1 MMEAE
6 QIDLRIDIVEWKP
19 GNMTLAVRYLS
30 KEMGHSYTTEWAS
43 RTSGTKKPN
52 QEGNAWARGIPTEQQ
67 QQQGESDK
75 EISPSAVTCRRPKS
89 LAEKNSNTKRGSG
102 AMLKLKRKIWT
113 LQPTNRE
120 QGKWNSWLDP
130 TGWALGNQLE
140 RPTAKRSWAREEIH
154 SKNGARNEGW
164 ETGKPKSPAGVWVT
178 AGFLH
183 MDWPGPVSRDW
194 ARR

>member
-1 MMEAE
+1 MKAK
-6 QIDLRIDIVEWKP
+6 QIDLRNDIAEWKP
-19 GNMTLAVRYLS
+19 GNVTLAVKYLS
-30 KEMGHSYTTEWAS
+30 KEMGHGYTTELAS

-52 QEGNAWARGIPTEQQ
+52 QGNAWARGIPTERQ
-67 QQQGESDK
+67 QQQGESAE

-89 LAEKNSNTKRGSG
+89 IDEKNSNTKRGSG
-102 AMLKLKRKIWT
+102 AVLKLKRKIWT

-120 QGKWNSWLDP
+120 QGKRNSWLDP
-130 TGWALGNQLE
+130 TGWALGNQSE
-140 RPTAKRSWAREEIH
+140 RLTAKRSCTREEIH
-154 SKNGARNEGW
+154 SKNGARNEGR

-183 MDWPGPVSRDW
+183 MEWPGPVSRDW